1 MFNDLKT
8 EIEALLHVNAYP
20 LIGPQTES
28 EFVTIQLISDPTI
41 VSGTIRTTLVAGRY
55 QISFV
60 SSQYSRTEDMDKT
73 LWGVW
78 QNIAQG
84 FIGTYPVQYVERSGL
99 SESYDTTDGGKY
111 RRARDFIFY
120 YPEGAS

>member
-1 MFNDLKT
+1 MFIDLKA

-20 LIGPQTES
+20 LIGPQAES
-28 EFVTIQLISDPTI
+28 EFVTIQLVSDPPI
-41 VSGTIRTTLVAGRY
+41 VSGAIRTKLVAGRY

-60 SSQYSRTEDMDKT
+60 SSLYSRTEDMDKT

-78 QNIAQG
+78 QNIAHG
-84 FIGTYPVQYVERSGL
+84 HIGTYPVQYVERSGL
-99 SESYDTTDGGKY
+99 SESYDAADGGKY

-120 YPEGAS
+120 YPEDAS